1 MKIKDI
7 KNLDNNSFDEKIAEM
22 KKELVKI
29 NAQVA
34 IGTALKNP
42 GHARQIKKTIARMLT
57 IQHEPKGGERE
68 KIITQKSENKKL
80 EVDKKA

>member
-1 MKIKDI
+1 MKAKEIIVMD
-7 KNLDNNSFDEKIAEM
+7 KNVLNEKMLEL
-22 KKELVKI
+22 KKELVKM

-42 GHARQIKKTIARMLT
+42 GQLRKIKKTLARILT
-57 IQHEPKGGERE
+57 ISN
-68 KIITQKSENKKL
+68 QKYQKKTKKS